1 MAMALPQDLAWKPS
15 SSSSSCLLQTPVHQ
29 RLQNKGKKAENNNT
43 SNNKIRYYCSKKREE
58 NKKSNN
64 LVIVYCSSIGGGTLE
79 TFVEREGPPPKVK
92 KKFFKDTERREKLW
106 REFFLDPSQWWDG
119 RPEKMSASYPD
130 FTHKES
136 QEGLWLDDR
145 DKPSW
150 VEAEVAA
157 MAPGTVQLNRFS
169 WNRKLQKHV
178 KDGQPEM
185 ALQCFKEMQ

>member
-1 MAMALPQDLAWKPS
+1 
-15 SSSSSCLLQTPVHQ
+15 
-29 RLQNKGKKAENNNT
+29 
-43 SNNKIRYYCSKKREE
+43 
-58 NKKSNN
+58 
-64 LVIVYCSSIGGGTLE
+64 
-79 TFVEREGPPPKVK
+79 
-92 KKFFKDTERREKLW
+92 
-106 REFFLDPSQWWDG
+106 
-119 RPEKMSASYPD
+119 MSAGYPD

-185 ALQCFKEMQ
+185 ALQCFKEMQREGSISPDKFTFVKC